1 MQNAL
6 ATRKSF
12 YNNEAFPLPGSLNEL
27 EAFAEIQSHFG
38 KQFEHYFPDKLAEKT
53 VVILPSL
60 TLDQEIL
67 YKIRGHVFYEER
79 LLCLLMLLRM
89 PRTKVVYVT
98 SVPIDATVVDYYLH
112 LLQGITGNHARSRLV
127 MLSCYDASAKSL
139 TEKVLER
146 PRLIRKIKDQ
156 ITNKDMAHLACFNVT
171 PYERT
176 LAVQLGIPIFGT
188 DPELLSLGSKSN
200 SRKLFKQCGL
210 PVPDGYEN
218 LKTRDEVIDALVQLK
233 KRNPL
238 LHKAVIKL
246 NDGFS
251 GEGNAVYDFGA
262 IEDDPFVHQQIKASL
277 SHQLRFVAS
286 DMTEALFFEKFAD
299 MGGVVEAFIEG
310 AEKASPSVQY
320 RITPIDIE
328 VVSTHD
334 QLLGGTEGQ
343 IFLGAY
349 FPASNEYNTS
359 IAKATRPVAEA
370 LAEKGVIGRFS
381 IDFISVKEAGTWKH
395 YGIEINLRKGG
406 TTHPLLM
413 LQYLTDG
420 EYNADTGAYLTA
432 TGNQRFYFSSDNL
445 SSEKYKGLTPPDLID
460 IAMFHSLMYDGT
472 SQEGVI
478 FHLMGALSQ
487 YGKLGVLCIGS
498 TPERAWEYYQK
509 VISVL
514 DIECS

>member
-6 ATRKSF
+6 ATKRSF
-12 YNNEAFPLPGSLNEL
+12 DHNDTFPLPGSLSER
-27 EAFAEIQSHFG
+27 ETFAEIQSHFG
-38 KQFEHYFPDKLAEKT
+38 TQFEHYFPDKLAEKT

-60 TLDQEIL
+60 TLDQQIL
-67 YKIRGHVFYEER
+67 YKISGHVFYEER

-98 SVPIDATVVDYYLH
+98 SMPIDATVVDYYLH
-112 LLQGITGNHARSRLV
+112 LLPGITGNHARNRLV
-127 MLSCYDASAKSL
+127 MLSCYDASARSL

-146 PRLIRKIKDQ
+146 PRLIRKIKEQ
-156 ITNKDMAHLACFNVT
+156 ITDKDMAHLACFNVT
-171 PYERT
+171 PFERT

-188 DPELLSLGSKSN
+188 DPDLLSLGTKSN

-210 PVPDGYEN
+210 SVPDGYEDLN
-218 LKTRDEVIDALVQLK
+218 HRDEVIDALVQLK
-233 KRNPL
+233 RKNPL
-238 LHKAVIKL
+238 LNKAVIKL

-251 GEGNAVYDFGA
+251 GEGNAVFEYGA
-262 IEDDPFVHQQIKASL
+262 IEDDPFIQQQIKASL
-277 SHQLRFVAS
+277 SHQLKFIS
-286 DMTEALFFEKFAD
+286 CDLTEVLFFEKFAV
-299 MGGVVEAFIEG
+299 MGGVVESFIEG
-310 AEKASPSVQY
+310 AVKASPSVQY
-320 RITPIDIE
+320 RITPISIE

-334 QLLGGTEGQ
+334 QLLGGIEGQ

-349 FPASNEYNTS
+349 FPASNEYNTD
-359 IAKATRPVAEA
+359 IAQATRLVAEA
-370 LAEKGVIGRFS
+370 LAEKGVLGRFS
-381 IDFISVKEAGTWKH
+381 IDFISVKEANTWKH

-413 LQYLTDG
+413 LQFLTDG
-420 EYNADTGAYLTA
+420 EYNADTGAYFTA
-432 TGNQRFYFSSDNL
+432 AGNQRFYFSSDNVA
-445 SSEKYKGLTPPDLID
+445 SEKYKGLTPPDLID

-487 YGKLGVLCIGS
+487 YGKLGVLCIGN
-498 TPERAWEYYQK
+498 TPERAREYYQK

-514 DIECS
+514 DYECC

>member
-1 MQNAL
+1 MQNTL
-6 ATRKSF
+6 ATKKSF
-12 YNNEAFPLPGSLNEL
+12 YHNDAYPLPGSLREL
-27 EAFAEIQSHFG
+27 EAFAEIQSQFG
-38 KQFEHYFPDKLAEKT
+38 RQFEQYFPDKLAEKT

-60 TLDQEIL
+60 TLDQEML

-98 SVPIDATVVDYYLH
+98 SIPIDATVVDYYLH

-127 MLSCYDASAKSL
+127 MLSCYDASARSL

-146 PRLIRKIKDQ
+146 PRLIRKIKEQ
-156 ITNKDMAHLACFNVT
+156 IADKDMAHLACFNVT
-171 PYERT
+171 SLERT

-210 PVPDGYEN
+210 SVPEGYED
-218 LKTRDEVIDALVQLK
+218 LKTLEEIIDALVQLK
-233 KRNPL
+233 RRDHL
-238 LHKAVIKL
+238 LKKAVIKL
-246 NDGFS
+246 DDGFS
-251 GEGNAVYDFGA
+251 GEGNAVFEYGA
-262 IEDDPFVHQQIKASL
+262 IQDNPSMHQQIKASF
-277 SHQLRFVAS
+277 SRQLKCVAN
-286 DMTEALFFEKFAD
+286 DMTEALFIEKFAA

-310 AEKASPSVQY
+310 SVKASPSVQY
-320 RITPIDIE
+320 RITPISTE

-334 QLLGGTEGQ
+334 QLLGGVEGQ

-349 FPASNEYNTS
+349 FPASNEYNTT
-359 IAKATRPVAEA
+359 IAQATLPVAEA
-370 LAEKGVIGRFS
+370 LAQKGVLGRFS
-381 IDFISVKEAGTWKH
+381 IDFISVKEGDTWKH

-413 LQYLTDG
+413 LQFLTDG
-420 EYNADTGAYLTA
+420 EYNADTGAYFTA
-432 TGNQRFYFSSDNL
+432 AGNQRFYFSSDNVA
-445 SSEKYKGLTPPDLID
+445 SENYKGLTPPDLID

-514 DIECS
+514 DYECC

>member
-1 MQNAL
+1 MQNTL
-6 ATRKSF
+6 ATKKSF
-12 YNNEAFPLPGSLNEL
+12 YHNETFPLPGSLSEL
-27 EAFAEIQSHFG
+27 ETFAEIQSQFG
-38 KQFEHYFPDKLAEKT
+38 RQFEQYFPDKLAEKT

-60 TLDQEIL
+60 TLDQQIL
-67 YKIRGHVFYEER
+67 YKISGHVFYEER

-98 SVPIDATVVDYYLH
+98 STPIDATVVDYYLH

-146 PRLIRKIKDQ
+146 PRLIRKIKEQ
-156 ITNKDMAHLACFNVT
+156 IIDKNMSHLACFNVT
-171 PYERT
+171 PFERT

-210 PVPDGYEN
+210 PVPEGYEDVKN
-218 LKTRDEVIDALVQLK
+218 RDEVIDALVQLK
-233 KRNPL
+233 RKNHSLR
-238 LHKAVIKL
+238 KAVIKL

-251 GEGNAVYDFGA
+251 GEGNAIFEYGTIKDNPGM
-262 IEDDPFVHQQIKASL
+262 HQQIKAAMSG
-277 SHQLRFVAS
+277 QLRLVAS
-286 DMTEALFFEKFAD
+286 DLTEALFFEKFDA

-310 AEKASPSVQY
+310 TVKASPSVQY
-320 RITPIDIE
+320 RITPIEIE

-334 QLLGGTEGQ
+334 QLLGGADGQ

-349 FPASNEYNTS
+349 FPASNEYNTT
-359 IAKATRPVAEA
+359 IAKATQSVAVA
-370 LAEKGVIGRFS
+370 LAEKGVLGRFS
-381 IDFISVKEAGTWKH
+381 IDFISVKEGNTWKH

-413 LQYLTDG
+413 LQFLTDG
-420 EYNADTGAYLTA
+420 EYNAETGAYYTA
-432 TGNQRFYFSSDNL
+432 SGNQRFYFSSDNL
-445 SSEKYKGLTPPDLID
+445 ASEKYKGLTPPDLID

-498 TPERAWEYYQK
+498 TPEKAWEYYER
-509 VISVL
+509 VINVL
-514 DIECS
+514 NHECS

>member
-1 MQNAL
+1 MQNSLPAK
-6 ATRKSF
+6 RSF
-12 YNNEAFPLPGSLNEL
+12 YRNDAFPPAGSPGER

-38 KQFEHYFPDKLAEKT
+38 RQFEQYFPDKLAEKT

-67 YKIRGHVFYEER
+67 YKISGHVFYEER

-98 SVPIDATVVDYYLH
+98 SIPIDATVVDYYLH
-112 LLQGITGNHARSRLV
+112 LLPGITGYHARNRLI
-127 MLSCYDASAKSL
+127 MLSCYDASSKSL

-146 PRLIRKIKDQ
+146 PRLIQKIKDQ
-156 ITNKDMAHLACFNVT
+156 ITHKDMAHLVCFNVT
-171 PYERT
+171 PFERT

-188 DPELLSLGSKSN
+188 DPELFSLGSKSN
-200 SRKLFKQCGL
+200 GRKLFKQCGL
-210 PVPDGYEN
+210 PVPDGYEDV
-218 LKTRDEVIDALVQLK
+218 KDRAGIIEALVQLK
-233 KRNPL
+233 RNNPR

-251 GEGNAVYDFGA
+251 GEGNAIYEYEALADEA
-262 IEDDPFVHQQIKASL
+262 LLPQQISASL
-277 SHQLRFVAS
+277 SHQLRFVAR
-286 DMTEALFFEKFAD
+286 DLTEQVFLEKFAA
-299 MGGVVEAFIEG
+299 MGGVVEAFLEG
-310 AEKASPSVQY
+310 EVKTSPSVQF
-320 RITPIDIE
+320 RITPANIE
-328 VVSTHD
+328 TVSTHD
-334 QLLGGTEGQ
+334 QLLGGADGQ

-349 FPASNEYNTS
+349 FPASGEYSTA
-359 IAKATRPVAEA
+359 IARACHPVAEA
-370 LAEKGVIGRFS
+370 LAGKGVLGRFS
-381 IDFISVKEAGTWKH
+381 IDFISVKEADGWKH

-413 LQYLTDG
+413 LQFLTDG
-420 EYNADTGAYLTA
+420 EYNAETGAYLTA
-432 TGNQRFYFSSDNL
+432 TGNERFYFSSDNVA
-445 SSEKYKGLTPPDLID
+445 SEKYKGLTPPDLID

-498 TPERAWEYYQK
+498 TPEKAWEYYQK

-514 DIECS
+514 EEECS